1 MILAIIV
8 LFILTILGDLFLY
21 NHFNHLFKMQFN
33 LTEQI
38 ISKLKDNNEEE

>member
-8 LFILTILGDLFLY
+8 LFILTILGDAFLY
-21 NHFNHLFKMQFN
+21 KHFNHLFKMQFD

-38 ISKLKDNNEEE
+38 ISQLKDNGEEE

>member
-1 MILAIIV
+1 MMLAIIV
-8 LFILTILGDLFLY
+8 LFIITILGDVFIY

-38 ISKLKDNNEEE
+38 ISQLKNNEEEE

>member
-8 LFILTILGDLFLY
+8 LFIITILGDALLY
-21 NHFNHLFKMQFN
+21 NHFNHLFKMQFD

-38 ISKLKDNNEEE
+38 ISQLKNDREEE